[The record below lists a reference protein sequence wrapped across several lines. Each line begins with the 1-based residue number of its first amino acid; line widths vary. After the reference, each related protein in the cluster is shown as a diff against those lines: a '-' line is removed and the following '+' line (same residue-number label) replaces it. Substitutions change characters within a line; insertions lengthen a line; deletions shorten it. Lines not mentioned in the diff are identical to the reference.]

1 MSRSTAPYRTPR
13 VLRPIE
19 LLDLLELSGTTTAV
33 AEALCV
39 SQPTVSR
46 RISHLVQDLG
56 LRARTGLPKQALRF
70 GDSSCLQHLRRA
82 CQAHRLEAGAWRIGS
97 SPWQQSLLQP
107 LQPWIEVPGR
117 FRHPEAWRS
126 LVASHA
132 LDGAVVSGLDLQLAM
147 PEQPISGEHPVAWGN
162 CLLVPIS
169 RSPLG
174 LLTPPSA
181 AESPERWGRVAV
193 PAQPLAPGLDSLV
206 RQQQWQC
213 LHAVASCHE
222 PRAWGAWLRQNG
234 RPAVASPAWAAR
246 LQSQLSG
253 WHWQPWPQAASEQLW
268 LLLLRSV
275 WEAQPVLHTLLTQLR
290 SATAC
295 DAEAA

>member
-1 MSRSTAPYRTPR
+1 LSRSTAPYSTPR

-33 AEALCV
+33 AEALGL

-46 RISHLVQDLG
+46 RTSHLVRDLG
-56 LRARTGLPKQALRF
+56 LRASADPPKPALRF
-70 GDSSCLQHLRRA
+70 GESSCLQHLRRA
-82 CQAHRLEAGAWRIGS
+82 CQAHRLEAGAWRLGS

-107 LQPWIEVPGR
+107 LQPWISVPGR

-126 LVASHA
+126 LVESHA
-132 LDGAVVSGLDLQLAM
+132 LDGAVVSGLDLQLAL
-147 PEQPISGEHPVAWGN
+147 PEQPISGEHPVALGN
-162 CLLVPIS
+162 CVLVPIS

-174 LLTPPSA
+174 LLAPPSA
-181 AESPERWGRVAV
+181 AESPERWSQVAV
-193 PAQPLAPGLDSLV
+193 PAQPLAPGLASLV

-213 LHAVASCHE
+213 LHAAGSIHE
-222 PRAWGAWLRQNG
+222 PSAWGAWLRQNDK
-234 RPAVASPAWAAR
+234 PAVASPAWAER
-246 LQSQLSG
+246 LHPHLPE
-253 WHWQPWPQAASEQLW
+253 WLWQPWPQAESEQLW

-275 WEAQPVLHTLLTQLR
+275 WDAHPVLHTLLTHLR

-295 DAEAA
+295 DADAE

>member
-1 MSRSTAPYRTPR
+1 MSRSTAPYSTPR

-33 AEALCV
+33 AEALGL

-46 RISHLVQDLG
+46 RTSHLVRDLG
-56 LRARTGLPKQALRF
+56 LRARTGLPRQTLRF
-70 GDSSCLQHLRRA
+70 ADSSCLQHLRRA

-107 LQPWIEVPGR
+107 LQPWIAVPGR

-193 PAQPLAPGLDSLV
+193 PAQPLAPGLASLV

-213 LHAVASCHE
+213 LHAGASCHE

-290 SATAC
+290 SAIAC

>member
-1 MSRSTAPYRTPR
+1 LSRSTAPYSTPR

-33 AEALCV
+33 AEALGL

-46 RISHLVQDLG
+46 RTSHLVRDLG
-56 LRARTGLPKQALRF
+56 LRARTGLPRQTLRF
-70 GDSSCLQHLRRA
+70 ADSSCLQHLRRA

-107 LQPWIEVPGR
+107 LQPWIAVPGR

-147 PEQPISGEHPVAWGN
+147 PEQPISGEHPVAWGH

-193 PAQPLAPGLDSLV
+193 PAQPLAPGLASLV

-213 LHAVASCHE
+213 LHAGASC
-222 PRAWGAWLRQNG
+222 PIAPPSIQLGPSTPPGPMRRFTP
-234 RPAVASPAWAAR
+234 PATAHGWPVISPAAWVPLAMAAGPMPAKSWWPSWAPCSSAIASR
-246 LQSQLSG
+246 SAV
-253 WHWQPWPQAASEQLW
+253 PWPIT
-268 LLLLRSV
+268 
-275 WEAQPVLHTLLTQLR
+275 PPI
-290 SATAC
+290 
-295 DAEAA
+295 